1 MDEPTF
7 EPEPVDGDTGSG
19 VSLDTQRV
27 LLATRILRQAYDSL
41 RHAIDLLDQGD
52 LSAGRKALV
61 NTLSERGDAEGELD
75 RLLADRV
82 VEGGFDGEQMI
93 GSDGESYA
101 VPVNYASKSRLVEGD
116 MLKLTVRGDGA
127 FVYKQIGPIERRRL
141 KARLAWDASSGSYV
155 AIEDRSDSSD
165 TKVLADGRVWKL
177 LNASVSY
184 FKGQEGDTVL
194 ILVPKTAPSAWAA
207 VENVLRDGRR

>member
-1 MDEPTF
+1 MEEPTF
-7 EPEPVDGDTGSG
+7 EPEPIDGDTGSG
-19 VSLDTQRV
+19 VPLDTQRV

-61 NTLSERGDAEGELD
+61 NTIAARGDAEGELD
-75 RLLADRV
+75 HLLAGRV
-82 VEGGFDGEQMI
+82 VEGVFDGEQMI

-116 MLKLTVRGDGA
+116 ILKLTIRGDGA

-141 KARLAWDASSGSYV
+141 KARLAWDASSASYV
-155 AIEDRSDSSD
+155 AIDED
-165 TKVLADGRVWKL
+165 GERVWKL

-184 FKGQEGDTVL
+184 FKGQEGDAVL
-194 ILVPKTAPSAWAA
+194 ILVPKTAPSTWAA
-207 VENVLRDGRR
+207 VENIMRG

>member
-61 NTLSERGDAEGELD
+61 NTLSEQG
-75 RLLADRV
+75 V
-82 VEGGFDGEQMI
+82 FDGEQMI

>member
-1 MDEPTF
+1 MKDDDLQF
-7 EPEPVDGDTGSG
+7 EPEPIEGEMPSG
-19 VSLDTQRV
+19 LSLDTQRV

-52 LSAGRKALV
+52 VLAGHKALAKIV
-61 NTLSERGDAEGELD
+61 SDHSEVGEDLD

-82 VEGGFDGEQMI
+82 VEGVFDGEQMI
-93 GSDGESYA
+93 GADGESYA
-101 VPVNYASKSRLVEGD
+101 VPVNYASKSKLVEGD
-116 MLKLTVRGDGA
+116 MLKLTIRGDGA

-155 AIEDRSDSSD
+155 AIAEEGD
-165 TKVLADGRVWKL
+165 RVWKL

-184 FKGQEGDTVL
+184 FKGQEGDAVL
-194 ILVPKTAPSAWAA
+194 VLVPKTAPSTWAA
-207 VENVLRDGRR
+207 VENIVRK

>member
-1 MDEPTF
+1 MNDDALQF
-7 EPEPVDGDTGSG
+7 EPEPIDGEIPSG
-19 VSLDTQRV
+19 FSLDDQRV

-52 LSAGRKALV
+52 LSAGHKALAHIV
-61 NTLSERGDAEGELD
+61 SAHSEVGEDID

-82 VEGGFDGEQMI
+82 IEGVFDGEQMI
-93 GSDGESYA
+93 GADGESYA
-101 VPVNYASKSRLVEGD
+101 VPVNYASKSKLVEGD
-116 MLKLTVRGDGA
+116 MLKLTIRGDGA

-155 AIEDRSDSSD
+155 AIAEE
-165 TKVLADGRVWKL
+165 GERVWKL

-184 FKGQEGDTVL
+184 FKGQEGDAVL
-194 ILVPKTAPSAWAA
+194 VLVPKTAPSTWAA
-207 VENVLRDGRR
+207 VENIVRN